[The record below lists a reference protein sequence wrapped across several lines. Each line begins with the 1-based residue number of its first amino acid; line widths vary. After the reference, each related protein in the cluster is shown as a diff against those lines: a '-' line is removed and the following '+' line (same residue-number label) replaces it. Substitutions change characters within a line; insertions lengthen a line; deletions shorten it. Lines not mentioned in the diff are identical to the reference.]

1 MQEAISE
8 KLELSEDVAGATFMA
23 AGSSAPELFSSSMS
37 LVSSAGNE
45 IGVGTIVGSAVFNV
59 LMIIGATAYMSGRT
73 MALDWKPL
81 VRDCFFYTLAII
93 GTILVFMDGVV
104 HWYEGLGFV
113 TCYAFY
119 IAFMWKN
126 EKIMR
131 WVDDRVR
138 KSDGKVA
145 PKERKQ
151 VRRQSVFIRERE
163 RMDTVVDGQAVID
176 GQAETERIEDGGAD
190 APTAKVET
198 VDGNSGA
205 LSACPP
211 EEASHTALSEQTDA
225 DGAANACVANN
236 PEHRVVRNTFG
247 NLVPIVSVS
256 NDAVH
261 LDGSNA
267 ESFATAIMATI
278 MIKRFQRKCVRSMR
292 SRLLAAAR
300 RCENGSARNSL
311 ACANESQGEGPDKA
325 GRTERKGSLSALR
338 KRNQSVVVFQEADG
352 SQTVHMGSLKLAE
365 EHAARQ
371 AAEKAEASA
380 KGDGGVRSTRLAA
393 GVPVD
398 KDAAVNGGH
407 SGDDVEAGMM
417 LSSALAGAKPIENV
431 GAADDDDDE
440 LNPFE
445 WPADGG
451 FLDKALWAPS
461 LPWYVLFTY
470 TVPNCATEKWEKFY
484 LVSFVGSIVWIGAI
498 SYFMVE
504 WAHTFGCVVGAP
516 TVVMGTTVLAA
527 GTSVPD
533 ALSSIVVARQGLGD
547 MAVANAI
554 GSNVFDIWLGLGVPW
569 AILLPLKYGGR
580 ICVRTEDLTVNI
592 LILFGVLFSYITCIV
607 SSGFKLTRTVGLVL
621 MISYV
626 IYALHN
632 IVLVWVLDVYG
643 WADAPACTL
652 A

>member
-8 KLELSEDVAGATFMA
+8 KLKLSEDVAGATFMA

-138 KSDGKVA
+138 TKGGKVA

-190 APTAKVET
+190 APTARVKT

-211 EEASHTALSEQTDA
+211 EEASRTALSEQTDA

-311 ACANESQGEGPDKA
+311 AYAKSQGEGSDEA

-338 KRNQSVVVFQEADG
+338 KRNQSVIVFQEADG
-352 SQTVHMGSLKLAE
+352 SQRVHMGSLKLAE

-407 SGDDVEAGMM
+407 GGDDVEAGKMP
-417 LSSALAGAKPIENV
+417 SSALAGAKPIENV

-461 LPWYVLFTY
+461 LPWYVLFMY

-569 AILLPLKYGGR
+569 AILLPIKYGGM